1 MRPKRSPSVSERSH
15 FATRWR
21 SWRSR
26 SKRATHT
33 RAIRSAPRSPL
44 PVDLLVVVA
53 LFALQA
59 LLIAPLF
66 TGEFTRY
73 RGSIEAAYITDARF
87 IVDHFPDLTWNP
99 FWYLGFPFEWFYT
112 PLLPA
117 LVALVG
123 KLIDDVP
130 AAYRLVAASGYA
142 LGPAALYVA
151 TRTVARSRIAAI
163 FAALALIFLP
173 SVSYLLPG

>member
-1 MRPKRSPSVSERSH
+1 MRPKRSRSVSERSH

-33 RAIRSAPRSPL
+33 RRIRSAPRSPL

-59 LLIAPLF
+59 LLVAPLF
-66 TGEFTRY
+66 TGDFTRY
-73 RGSIEAAYITDARF
+73 RGSIEAAYISDARF
-87 IVDHFPDLTWNP
+87 IVDHFPDLSWNQL
-99 FWYLGFPFEWFYT
+99 WYLGFPFEWFYT

-117 LVALVG
+117 AVAVLG
-123 KLIDDVP
+123 KLIADVP
-130 AAYRLVAASGYA
+130 AAYRIVAATGYA

-151 TRTVARSRIAAI
+151 TRAISRSSVAALLAAI
-163 FAALALIFLP
+163 AFI
-173 SVSYLLPG
+173 